1 MKRFLL
7 VLIAVSAVS
16 ATAADRTIAIVGAML
31 IDGSG
36 SAPQPGSIVVI
47 RGDRVV
53 SVRSETPPP
62 DAEIIDA
69 RGRVVAPGFIDMHN
83 HSDRAMQDD
92 PSLAT
97 QVSQGITTIV
107 VGQDGESAF
116 PVGAYLKKIDASPV
130 AVNVATFVG
139 QSTLREIVMSA
150 KNTGR
155 AATPQEVAAMIPM
168 VHEAM
173 RDGAFGL
180 STGLE
185 YEEAKQSTTAEVIAL
200 AVAAAEHGGIYI
212 SHIRDEAQV
221 EFDALAEAIRIGTEA
236 HIPVQISHIKMGSK
250 SVWGRAPVA
259 VRLIEAARARG
270 LDITA
275 DCYPYTAW
283 HSTIRV
289 LVPSGRHD
297 DPNDVAAALA
307 ENGGA
312 DRITISECKA
322 HPDYVSKTLQQ
333 LADEKKTTPV
343 AVYMQIVRDGGAEI
357 IGHTMQEDD
366 MRVFYQQRWVMVGS
380 DGGVGL
386 RHPRSAGTY
395 PRVLGRFVRERQW
408 LTLQEAIRKMTSA
421 PAARLKLADRGLI
434 RAGMKADLVLFDP
447 QRVIDRSTFQEPFL
461 TAGGIERVFVNGV
474 EVWRNGAVTGA
485 RPGRVL
491 RHSGDL
497 AAVDNFVEAEMQRQ
511 KVPGVAVGIVSH
523 GQVLLARGYGLA
535 NVELHVPVTSET
547 MFQSGSVGKQFTA
560 AAVMS
565 LVEEGKLSL
574 DDPITKYFPDAPE
587 RWRAIRVRHLL
598 THTSGIPDYT
608 TDQFDYRR
616 DYTEDQLL
624 KAAYGLNLEFE
635 PGTRWNYSNT
645 GYVILGVLIHKASG
659 RFYGDLLKER
669 IFAPLGM
676 KTARIISEEE
686 IVPNRAAGYRLVN
699 GELKNQEWVS
709 PSLNTTA
716 DGSLY
721 LSINDMIAWDN
732 GLRAKAILKPET
744 WSMIFTPVVLK
755 SGRTFPYGFGWSIE
769 EIGDQTRI
777 HHGGSWQGFKSYISR
792 YLGDDLTVIVL
803 ANLADADPG
812 AFVDGIAAI
821 HDAKLKPP
829 ELAPIAD
836 KEPQVTARVQA
847 LLVAAAQGRL
857 SPDDFAYVRAGFF
870 PGVAKRY
877 AEVLGPLGAPQ
888 RLTLLERRELGDDR
902 IYTYEAAYGER
913 KKLVTIGFAPDDR
926 ISTFSVRQR

>member
-1 MKRFLL
+1 MKRLLL
-7 VLIAVSAVS
+7 VLIVASAVS
-16 ATAADRTIAIVGAML
+16 ATAADRTIAIVGAVL

-36 SAPQPGSIVVI
+36 SAAQPGSILVI
-47 RGDRVV
+47 RGDHIV
-53 SVRSETPPP
+53 SVRPETPPP

-69 RGRVVAPGFIDMHN
+69 RGRVLAPGFIDMHN

-116 PVGAYLKKIDASPV
+116 PVGAYLKKLDASPV

-173 RDGAFGL
+173 RDGAFGV

-185 YEEAKQSTTAEVIAL
+185 YEEAKQSTTDEVIAL
-200 AVAAAEHGGIYI
+200 ARAAAEHGGIYI

-250 SVWGRAPVA
+250 SVWGRAPEA
-259 VRLIEAARARG
+259 VRLIDAARARG

-312 DRITISECKA
+312 ERITISECKA

-343 AVYMQIVRDGGAEI
+343 AMYMQIVRDGGAEI

-366 MRVFYQQRWVMVGS
+366 MRVFYQQAWVMVGS
-380 DGGVGL
+380 DGGAGL
-386 RHPRSAGTY
+386 QHPRSAGTY
-395 PRVLGRFVRERQW
+395 PRVLGRFVRERHW
-408 LTLQEAIRKMTSA
+408 LTLEEAIRKMTSA

-447 QRVIDRSTFQEPFL
+447 QRVTDRSTFQEPFL
-461 TAGGIERVFVNGV
+461 TAEGIERVFVNGV
-474 EVWRNGAVTGA
+474 EVWRNGLVTGA
-485 RPGRVL
+485 RPGRAL
-491 RHSGDL
+491 RRSDI

-565 LVEEGKLSL
+565 LFEEGKLSL

-587 RWRAIRVRHLL
+587 SWRAIRVRHLL

-624 KAAYGLNLEFE
+624 KAAYGLKLEFD

-645 GYVILGVLIHKASG
+645 GYVILGILIHKASG

-709 PSLNTTA
+709 PTLNTTA

-744 WSMIFTPVVLK
+744 WSMIFTPVTLK

-769 EIGDQTRI
+769 EIGGQRRI

-792 YLGDDLTVIVL
+792 YLGDDLTVIVF

-821 HDAKLKPP
+821 YDAKLKPP

-836 KEPQVTARVQA
+836 KEPKVTARVQA

-870 PGVAKRY
+870 PGAAKRY
-877 AEVLGPLGAPQ
+877 AEMLGPLGTPQ
-888 RLTLLERRELGDDR
+888 RLTLLERHELGDDR